1 MLVMGIFMKEWNE
14 KAIEITD
21 LSVYYNNRRKSI
33 FEKKSKI
40 QALKNVSLP
49 LYKGEVLGLVGES
62 GSGKSTLARAIMGIN
77 KDYTGTII
85 KTDEYPQMIFQ
96 DPYGSLN
103 PARTVH
109 WILRESLKVD
119 RKRKW
124 TDEEIEKRIEAVCE
138 QVELPK
144 EYVDRYP
151 SQLSGGQRQRVS
163 IALSLMQNP
172 KILIADEPVSAL
184 DVTIQAQILELLDQ
198 LHKKLDLSILFISHD
213 LRVVYNLCDHVAI
226 MKDGQIVEHGVTN
239 EIYKR
244 PSADYTKTLLKSAG
258 IV

>member
-1 MLVMGIFMKEWNE
+1 MKEWNE
-14 KAIEITD
+14 KAIEIND
-21 LSVYYNNRRKSI
+21 LCVYYDKRRKSI
-33 FEKKSKI
+33 FEKKGKV

-49 LYKGEVLGLVGES
+49 VYKGEVLGLVGES

-77 KDYTGTII
+77 KDITGTIV

-109 WILRESLKVD
+109 WILKESLKVD

-124 TDEEIEKRIEAVCE
+124 TEEEMEERIKTVCE
-138 QVELPK
+138 QVELPLDF
-144 EYVDRYP
+144 VNRYP

-163 IALSLMQNP
+163 IALSLMQSP

-184 DVTIQAQILELLDQ
+184 DVTIQAQILELLDN

-226 MKDGQIVEHGVTN
+226 MKDGKIVEYGITD
-239 EIYKR
+239 EIYR
-244 PSADYTKTLLKSAG
+244 NPSAEYTKTLLKSAG